1 MGEAATEDGVRLSYT
16 IFRADTEALLPCR
29 RSTRFGGLRMAV
41 AKADLAISSLD
52 AKAGPDSIRDGLM
65 QWNIELGPS

>member
-1 MGEAATEDGVRLSYT
+1 
-16 IFRADTEALLPCR
+16 
-29 RSTRFGGLRMAV
+29 MAV

-65 QWNIELGPS
+65 QWNIEFGPS